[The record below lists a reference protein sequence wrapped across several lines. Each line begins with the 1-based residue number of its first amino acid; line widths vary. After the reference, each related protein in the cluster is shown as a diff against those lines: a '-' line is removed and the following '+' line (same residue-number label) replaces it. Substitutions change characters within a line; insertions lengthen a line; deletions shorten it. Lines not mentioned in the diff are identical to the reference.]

1 MQYDR
6 IAGHALLAVVIYSEF
21 AMKRTIKVLEQR
33 RHQSASFLSQLPL
46 HIDKSRQSLDTNVDL
61 IMDQIFHDPLCK
73 LETSVVEHV
82 IQPGKNYRKNNDK
95 FFLPVALQVSLDD
108 LCHHLISNS
117 APENKN
123 GDPPEDEILR
133 SSANSAV
140 AHIQLGT
147 IAKAICLCFTS

>member
-6 IAGHALLAVVIYSEF
+6 IAGHALLAIVMDNGF
-21 AMKRTIKVLEQR
+21 AMKRSLKLLEQR

-46 HIDKSRQSLDTNVDL
+46 HIDKSRQSLETKVDL

-73 LETSVVEHV
+73 QETSVVEHV
-82 IQPGKNYRKNNDK
+82 IQPGKNYRKDNDN

-117 APENKN
+117 APEKN

-140 AHIQLGT
+140 AHIQLGDR
-147 IAKAICLCFTS
+147 KSVV